1 MNYEDGES
9 QPCKTKG
16 MAERDRSIVV
26 FDVGQRLYQRVKE
39 LGTPSSIDDR
49 ISLWRVIASIR
60 TRWTDFLCRGL
71 KLENFRQKRL
81 CAFSLQQ

>member
-16 MAERDRSIVV
+16 TAERDRSIVV

-39 LGTPSSIDDR
+39 LGTPSSIDGE
-49 ISLWRVIASIR
+49 
-60 TRWTDFLCRGL
+60 FL
-71 KLENFRQKRL
+71 Q
-81 CAFSLQQ
+81 A